1 MRKSTVKKQNYS
13 MSLISAIA
21 QDRIIANQVLEGA
34 VDRVIFENFI
44 YQTLVSVRNDKELAS
59 KKVLLLLDNAQIH
72 KT

>member
-1 MRKSTVKKQNYS
+1 

-21 QDRIIANQVLEGA
+21 HDRVVANQVVEGA
-34 VDRVIFENFI
+34 VDGMLFENFI
-44 YQTLVSVRNDKELAS
+44 YHTLASVRNDKELCS